1 MPREDITNN
10 ITEAAFRE
18 FMEYGFEKASMRR
31 IAGAVGITAAALYKH
46 FRNKEEMF
54 AALVES
60 TVQEFRQVYNEMNQ
74 RAFEQLPLIG
84 INEIWKDYGGDARIL
99 MQFIYSHFN
108 EFKLIVCR
116 SQGTRY
122 DSFIHDVAVME
133 EKTTQMFIDRCRELG
148 TDIKPVSERELHLLV
163 TANVSAVFE
172 AVIHDFSEAEAM
184 HYADTL
190 DVFFSAGW
198 KRLFGI

>member
-1 MPREDITNN
+1 MPRVDITDK
-10 ITEAAFRE
+10 IIKAAYRE

-31 IAGAVGITAAALYKH
+31 IASAVGITAAALYKH
-46 FRNKEEMF
+46 FQNKEEMF
-54 AALVES
+54 AALVEP
-60 TVQEFRQVYNEMNQ
+60 TIQEFRQVYEEMNNS
-74 RAFEQLPLIG
+74 AFEQLPFIG

-108 EFKLIVCR
+108 EFKLIICR

-122 DSFIHDVAVME
+122 VSFIHDVAVME
-133 EKTTQMFIDRCRELG
+133 EKTTQMFIDKCRELG
-148 TDIKPVSERELHLLV
+148 TDIKLVSEKELHLLV
-163 TANVSAVFE
+163 TANVLAAFE
-172 AVIHDFSEAEAM
+172 AVIHDFSETEAM

-190 DVFFSAGW
+190 DLFFSAGW

>member
-1 MPREDITNN
+1 MSRADNTDI
-10 ITEAAFRE
+10 IIEAAFRE

-54 AALVES
+54 AALVEP
-60 TVQEFRQVYNEMNQ
+60 TVQEFRQVYEEMNKS
-74 RAFEQLPLIG
+74 AFEQLPLIG

-122 DSFIHDVAVME
+122 DSFIHDVAIME

-148 TDIKPVSERELHLLV
+148 TDIKPVSEKELHLLV

>member
-1 MPREDITNN
+1 MSRAN
-10 ITEAAFRE
+10 ITDKIIEAAFGE

-46 FRNKEEMF
+46 FQNKEEMF
-54 AALVES
+54 AALVEP
-60 TVQEFRQVYNEMNQ
+60 TVEEFRQVYYEMNNS
-74 RAFEQLPLIG
+74 AFEQLPLIG
-84 INEIWKDYGGDARIL
+84 INEIWNDYGGDAKIL

-148 TDIKPVSERELHLLV
+148 TDIRNVYENELHLLV
-163 TANVSAVFE
+163 TANVSAAFE

-184 HYADTL
+184 HYADTI
-190 DVFFSAGW
+190 DMFFSAGW